1 MSYYTYYRQQ
11 PGWGTSGYQMSAPPG
26 PLFVPQAG
34 WRGRHFYRAQAAGI
48 QGELDREL
56 FEHVWRDGK
65 PHIGRKIVISEA
77 RKWHRRI
84 YGGVEFPGRLLPHEL
99 GAAAGY
105 EAFQQWSMYGQVY
118 RPALRGEKERE
129 KEALAG
135 IAVGEA
141 TKLAASITPGQR
153 RSFLAE
159 ASAIAI
165 GVAWKLRKEAKEE
178 EEEWEEVQEEP
189 IGRRGGRPRL
199 RKRRS
204 SFTYGETVS
213 SESDEDRL
221 EAAKLAVPG
230 RYPPM
235 AGGAGLGLRTPVM
248 GTTSYMPATS
258 PRTTTI
264 LPQATGVAAQTAGN
278 VYRQP
283 AVTSNAQVSIP
294 AGHRRVQYVTSSG
307 QPIQYVNSS
316 GQPIVYVTP
325 VSNTGTTATAAAQPQ
340 YASAGQQPQYASAGQ
355 QPQVYAVPQSNY
367 TSGVPYASANGVGA
381 TGFGYQPQ
389 YAVAGQQ
396 SMMPGQQSMMPGQQ
410 SLMPGQQPLAVP
422 QQYTGVGGAGY
433 PAYGTGGQVYGRP
446 RAYSMAS
453 PAGGYTQQVF

>member
-1 MSYYTYYRQQ
+1 
-11 PGWGTSGYQMSAPPG
+11 
-26 PLFVPQAG
+26 
-34 WRGRHFYRAQAAGI
+34 
-48 QGELDREL
+48 L

-84 YGGVEFPGRLLPHEL
+84 YGGVDFPGRLLPHEL
-99 GAAAGY
+99 GEAAGY
-105 EAFQQWSMYGQVY
+105 EAFQQWAMYGQVY
-118 RPALRGEKERE
+118 RPVLRGEKERE

-141 TKLAASITPGQR
+141 NRLAATITPGQR

-159 ASAIAI
+159 AGAIAI

-178 EEEWEEVQEEP
+178 EEEWEEVQEEA

-204 SFTYGETVS
+204 SFTYGEAIGS
-213 SESDEDRL
+213 DSDEERL
-221 EAAKLAVPG
+221 EAANLAVPG

-235 AGGAGLGLRTPVM
+235 AGGAGLGLRSPVI
-248 GTTSYMPATS
+248 GTTSYAPAAST

-264 LPQATGVAAQTAGN
+264 LPQSTGVAAQAGGT

-307 QPIQYVNSS
+307 QPIQYVTST

-325 VSNTGTTATAAAQPQ
+325 ANNTGTTAPTATAAAVQPQ
-340 YASAGQQPQYASAGQ
+340 YAPAAQQPQLVVVPPSNLASGY
-355 QPQVYAVPQSNY
+355 PY
-367 TSGVPYASANGVGA
+367 TSANAAVGPGLGA
-381 TGFGYQPQ
+381 QPQ

-396 SMMPGQQSMMPGQQ
+396 NMMPGQQV
-410 SLMPGQQPLAVP
+410 LTVP
-422 QQYTGVGGAGY
+422 QQYTGVGGVGY
-433 PAYGTGGQVYGRP
+433 PAYGTGGQVYSRP
-446 RAYSMAS
+446 RAYSVAS